1 MYSAIEFVR
10 VHKMKGTE
18 TLETKK
24 TKFLRVAPS
33 VYRYFEISPHG
44 KKTRGV
50 GSYYAYYWRGEHQV
64 KLSLDTEE
72 LREASLKM
80 RRVRAEQDRLNPDLR
95 GLTLGTACD
104 KFLAGRQSMS
114 LSQKKLD
121 TEAVRRIKE
130 TFVGGP
136 LQPLRVIKPSDCEKF
151 IAELRKLDKKRQ
163 PTNEPPSVS
172 LRNQIVSVLKGV
184 FELAVLDGALLT
196 NPVRLKQARRPEP
209 KRLTPTWGEFLQ
221 IVERVRSEALDHL
234 SFDSA
239 DWLEFSGRAGLGSA
253 EVNKLTWQDIDLDKG
268 QMWVYR
274 KKTKTNFLYT
284 LHALVTPFLKGL
296 KRKNKPLPTD
306 RVFKVRTP
314 RESFYS
320 ACKALN
326 LPAFDLRSLRRV
338 HISVCMMSKIPAF
351 VVAQNQGHRDGGALV
366 QKVYNAI
373 RPEFVVSELA
383 RLEEPKR

>member
-1 MYSAIEFVR
+1 
-10 VHKMKGTE
+10 MKGTE

-33 VYRYFEISPHG
+33 VYRYFEILPSG
-44 KKTRGV
+44 KKAKGA
-50 GSYYAYYWRGEHQV
+50 GSYYAYYWRGGYQI
-64 KLSLDTEE
+64 KISLDTED
-72 LREASLKM
+72 LKEASLKM
-80 RRVRAEQDRLNPDLR
+80 RKVRAEQDRLNPDLR

-104 KFLAGRQSMS
+104 KYLTGRQNLSP
-114 LSQKKLD
+114 SQKKLD
-121 TEAVRRIKE
+121 AEAVRRIKE
-130 TFVGGP
+130 TFIGGS

-172 LRNQIVSVLKGV
+172 LRNQIVSVLKGIC
-184 FELAVLDGALLT
+184 ELAVLDGAIST
-196 NPVRLKQARRPEP
+196 NPVRLKQVRRPEP
-209 KRLTPTWGEFLQ
+209 KRLTPSWGEFLQ

-253 EVNKLTWQDIDLDKG
+253 EINALTWQDIDFEKN

-274 KKTKTNFLYT
+274 KKTKTNYLYT
-284 LHALVTPFLKGL
+284 LHALVLPFLNKL
-296 KRKNKPLPTD
+296 KKKNKPVPTD

-314 RESFYS
+314 REAFYS
-320 ACKALN
+320 ACRALN

-366 QKVYNAI
+366 QKVYNSI
-373 RPEFVVSELA
+373 QPEFVVSEMA
-383 RLEEPKR
+383 RLKEPKR

>member
-1 MYSAIEFVR
+1 
-10 VHKMKGTE
+10 MKGTE

-33 VYRYFEISPHG
+33 VYRYFEILPNG
-44 KKTRGV
+44 KKAKGA
-50 GSYYAYYWRGEHQV
+50 GSYYAYYWRGGHQI
-64 KLSLDTEE
+64 KLSLDTEDIK
-72 LREASLKM
+72 EASLKM
-80 RRVRAEQDRLNPDLR
+80 RKVRAEQDRLNPDLR

-104 KFLAGRQSMS
+104 KYLTGRQNLSP
-114 LSQKKLD
+114 SQKKLD
-121 TEAVRRIKE
+121 AEAVRRIKE
-130 TFVGGP
+130 TFIGGS

-184 FELAVLDGALLT
+184 CELAVLDGAINT
-196 NPVRLKQARRPEP
+196 NPVRLKQVRRPEP

-253 EVNKLTWQDIDLDKG
+253 EINALTWQDIDFEKN

-274 KKTKTNFLYT
+274 KKTKTNYLYT
-284 LHALVTPFLKGL
+284 LHALVLPFLNKL
-296 KRKNKPLPTD
+296 KKKNKPAPAD
-306 RVFKVRTP
+306 RVFKVHTP
-314 RESFYS
+314 REAFYS
-320 ACKALN
+320 ACRALN

-366 QKVYNAI
+366 QKVYNSI
-373 RPEFVVSELA
+373 QPEFVVAEMA
-383 RLEEPKR
+383 RLKEPTR

>member
-1 MYSAIEFVR
+1 
-10 VHKMKGTE
+10 MKGTE

-33 VYRYFEISPHG
+33 VYRYFEILPNG
-44 KKTRGV
+44 KKAKGT
-50 GSYYAYYWRGEHQV
+50 GSYYAYYWRGGHQI
-64 KLSLDTEE
+64 KLSLDTEDIK
-72 LREASLKM
+72 EASLKM
-80 RRVRAEQDRLNPDLR
+80 RKVRAEQDRLNPDLR

-104 KFLAGRQSMS
+104 KYLTGRQNLSP
-114 LSQKKLD
+114 SQKKLD
-121 TEAVRRIKE
+121 AEAVRRIKE
-130 TFVGGP
+130 TFIGGS

-184 FELAVLDGALLT
+184 CELAVLDGAINT
-196 NPVRLKQARRPEP
+196 NPVRLKQVRRPEP

-221 IVERVRSEALDHL
+221 VVERVRSEALDHL

-253 EVNKLTWQDIDLDKG
+253 EINALTWQDIDFEKN

-274 KKTKTNFLYT
+274 KKTKTNYLYT
-284 LHALVTPFLKGL
+284 LHALVLPFLNKL
-296 KRKNKPLPTD
+296 KKKNKPAPAD
-306 RVFKVRTP
+306 RVFKVHTP
-314 RESFYS
+314 REAFYS
-320 ACKALN
+320 ACRALN

-366 QKVYNAI
+366 QKVYNSI
-373 RPEFVVSELA
+373 QPEFVVAEMA
-383 RLEEPKR
+383 RLKEPTR

>member
-1 MYSAIEFVR
+1 
-10 VHKMKGTE
+10 MKGTK

-33 VYRYFEISPHG
+33 VYRYFEILPNG
-44 KKTRGV
+44 KKAKGA
-50 GSYYAYYWRGEHQV
+50 GSYYAYYWRGGHQI
-64 KLSLDTEE
+64 KLSLDTEDMK
-72 LREASLKM
+72 EASLKM
-80 RRVRAEQDRLNPDLR
+80 RKVRAEQDRLNPDLR

-104 KFLAGRQSMS
+104 KYLTGRQNLSP
-114 LSQKKLD
+114 SQKKLD
-121 TEAVRRIKE
+121 AEAVRRIKE
-130 TFVGGP
+130 TFIGGS

-184 FELAVLDGALLT
+184 CELAVLDGAINT
-196 NPVRLKQARRPEP
+196 NPVRLKQVRRPEP

-253 EVNKLTWQDIDLDKG
+253 EINALTWQDIDFEKN

-274 KKTKTNFLYT
+274 KKTKTNYLYT
-284 LHALVTPFLKGL
+284 LHALVLPFLNKL
-296 KRKNKPLPTD
+296 KKKNKPTPAD
-306 RVFKVRTP
+306 RVFKVHTP
-314 RESFYS
+314 REAFYS
-320 ACKALN
+320 ACRALN

-366 QKVYNAI
+366 QKVYNSI
-373 RPEFVVSELA
+373 QPEFVVAEMA
-383 RLEEPKR
+383 RLKEPAR